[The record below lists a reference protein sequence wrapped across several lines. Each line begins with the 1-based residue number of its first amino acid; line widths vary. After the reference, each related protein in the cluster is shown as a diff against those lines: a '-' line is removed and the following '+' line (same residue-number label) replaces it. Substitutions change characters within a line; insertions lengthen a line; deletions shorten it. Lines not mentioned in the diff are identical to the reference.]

1 MSTVD
6 LVLDGLDMTNVTSP
20 SRAVQMAREKITSAR
35 DPLGFANG
43 IIKSFGGNEVKNAD
57 AARLTATA
65 LIEEA
70 IRNREN
76 FDYKVVEDRVK
87 ARVEKLMETVS
98 TPTVTKTA
106 RKPRGSKREVVK
118 QIYLA
123 NKDKAQKDIV
133 PLVIEALGVSKYNAY
148 TYIYLVRKDLGEN
161 VARKPKAID
170 YPNML
175 REAE

>member
-1 MSTVD
+1 
-6 LVLDGLDMTNVTSP
+6 
-20 SRAVQMAREKITSAR
+20 
-35 DPLGFANG
+35 
-43 IIKSFGGNEVKNAD
+43 
-57 AARLTATA
+57 
-65 LIEEA
+65 
-70 IRNREN
+70 
-76 FDYKVVEDRVK
+76 
-87 ARVEKLMETVS
+87 METVS

-161 VARKPKAID
+161 VARKPKA
-170 YPNML
+170 
-175 REAE
+175 AE